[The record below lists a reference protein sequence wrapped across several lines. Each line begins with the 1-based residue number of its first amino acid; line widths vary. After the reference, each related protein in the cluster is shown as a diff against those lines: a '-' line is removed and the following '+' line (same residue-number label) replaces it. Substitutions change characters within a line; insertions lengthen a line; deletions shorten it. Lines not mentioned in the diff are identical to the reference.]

1 MEKFL
6 KISELEE
13 GEYYECGLSGRKV
26 LVITIE
32 DDFGIARGKTFSE
45 GRYIDIIINDN
56 QLMLWNTK

>member
-6 KISELEE
+6 KISELEL
-13 GEYYECGLSGRKV
+13 GGFYECGLSGHKV